1 MATDLP
7 DALVAY
13 FVSRETAR
21 RNDITAALAGLT
33 DRERG
38 LVRDAAVMGFVQGSR
53 WRGEEAAFPLDRP
66 IVEGV
71 IDACLHM
78 RDLYPTLSR
87 TRPALPYCQQCG
99 RIGTRGFRTYPANPE
114 TGAAAIT
121 VCANT
126 AACSKRRPNPK
137 ELNDV

>member
-1 MATDLP
+1 VTDLP
-7 DALVAY
+7 EAMLAY
-13 FVSRETAR
+13 FANRETER
-21 RNDITAALAGLT
+21 RNAVTAALAGLT

-53 WRGEEAAFPLDRP
+53 WRGDEDAFPLDRP

-78 RDLYPTLSR
+78 RDLYPTLSQA
-87 TRPALPYCQQCG
+87 RPPLPYCQQCG
-99 RIGTRGFRTYPANPE
+99 RIGNRGFRTFPANPE
-114 TGAAAIT
+114 TGAPAIT

-126 AACSKRRPNPK
+126 TACAKRWPKPK
-137 ELNDV
+137 ESTP